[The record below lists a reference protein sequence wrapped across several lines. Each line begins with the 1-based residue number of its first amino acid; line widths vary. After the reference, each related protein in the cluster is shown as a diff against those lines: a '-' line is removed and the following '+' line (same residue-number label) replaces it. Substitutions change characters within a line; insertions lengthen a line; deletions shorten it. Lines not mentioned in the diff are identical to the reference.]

1 MYLIIQSA
9 IGHFKEKNDNKYLI
23 LDSTDK
29 YGEVWSKIRW
39 EIKTIKGGK
48 ELFSEKNYPRFGINT
63 DDNLPLNKPLTFP
76 TLVIIIRCVFQEGEK
91 LNRQIYLG
99 ECLYEF

>member
-1 MYLIIQSA
+1 MYLIIPSA
-9 IGHFKEKNDNKYLI
+9 TGHFKEKNDNKYLI

-48 ELFSEKNYPRFGINT
+48 DCFLKKKYPRCGINT
-63 DDNLPLNKPLTFP
+63 DDKLPLNKPLTFP

-91 LNRQIYLG
+91 LNPKSY
-99 ECLYEF
+99 